1 MEFLPLRD
9 CHIPYGQE
17 GSGYYFDNA
26 LGCYN
31 VIQMSTALVL
41 DCIKSIEVR
50 PDQVFNIVDYGCAD
64 GGTSM
69 PLLYNCIE
77 ELRKTH
83 GSALA
88 IQVTY
93 EDQPV
98 NDFKALFL
106 RLQGICDYS

>member
-1 MEFLPLRD
+1 
-9 CHIPYGQE
+9 
-17 GSGYYFDNA
+17 
-26 LGCYN
+26 
-31 VIQMSTALVL
+31 MSTALVL

-50 PDQVFNIVDYGCAD
+50 PNQVFNIVDYGCAD

-69 PLLYNCIE
+69 PLLYTCIE

-83 GSALA
+83 DSELA
-88 IQVTY
+88 IHVTY

-106 RLQGICDYS
+106 RLQGTSLFMTISFFHILSCEAVEI